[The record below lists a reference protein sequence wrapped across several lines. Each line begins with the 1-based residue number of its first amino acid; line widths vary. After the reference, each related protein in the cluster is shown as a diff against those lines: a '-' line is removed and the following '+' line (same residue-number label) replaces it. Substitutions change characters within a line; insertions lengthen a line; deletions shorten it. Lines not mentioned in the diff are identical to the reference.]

1 MILGGLPSGNLFEP
15 SGSYFNIATDGES
28 AINMF
33 KLVCKSPHIIYQW
46 AISIAILHN
55 QMGPVGALH
64 RSRIGPGQA

>member
-1 MILGGLPSGNLFEP
+1 MILGGLPSGNLIEP

-28 AINMF
+28 AINIF

-55 QMGPVGALH
+55 
-64 RSRIGPGQA
+64 